1 MSGVSSDLLWLLV
14 KKHNKFLFKQGGGT
28 TRQVQFT
35 SEPNNLMNKNTFK
48 YSGLA
53 NPKSVGIQ
61 EDGDHVVVRTTN
73 PKKGGQPAKH
83 VSSSVHKKDNR
94 KVAKAVH
101 ATVVG
106 SGFRPDLEKAARSR
120 VSHIH
125 KALRVKKADGKKPRA
140 DKKKRA
146 LTTS

>member
-1 MSGVSSDLLWLLV
+1 MSGVSQDLLWLLV

-61 EDGDHVVVRTTN
+61 EEGDHMVVRKTN
-73 PKKGGQPAKH
+73 PKKVGQP
-83 VSSSVHKKDNR
+83 S
-94 KVAKAVH
+94 KVRCQ
-101 ATVVG
+101 
-106 SGFRPDLEKAARSR
+106 F
-120 VSHIH
+120 
-125 KALRVKKADGKKPRA
+125 
-140 DKKKRA
+140 
-146 LTTS
+146 